1 MRLNPPRADLPL
13 TDSSGRITREWY
25 KYLVGLERAQTDQS
39 DLLVTSQLDS
49 AASDAIALSATAG
62 KGEHLLFAPCDPVA
76 TIDNTLLALWPGNQ
90 T

>member
-1 MRLNPPRADLPL
+1 MPL

-49 AASDAIALSATAG
+49 AASDAIALRATAG

-76 TIDNTLLALWPGNQ
+76 TIDATLLAMWPGEIP
-90 T
+90 